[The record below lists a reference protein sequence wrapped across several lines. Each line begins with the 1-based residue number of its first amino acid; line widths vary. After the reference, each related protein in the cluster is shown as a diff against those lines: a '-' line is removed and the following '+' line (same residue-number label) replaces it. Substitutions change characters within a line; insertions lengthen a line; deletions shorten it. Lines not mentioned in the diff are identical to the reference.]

1 MKGYN
6 ICGNVMIMLLLLLL
20 IMMMTAMIMTTNSAT
35 ACQAQQNFP
44 NSHLMPQTYR
54 FSSAQRLHFCSAC
67 SRPF

>member
-1 MKGYN
+1 
-6 ICGNVMIMLLLLLL
+6 MIMLLRLLL

-35 ACQAQQNFP
+35 ACQAKIS